1 MQTQDEPV
9 PAINKVKESDRLK
22 MEYQG
27 QFKLQINLTVEYN
40 YDNYCGTID
49 YRVDQITPRGVV
61 TVE

>member
-9 PAINKVKESDRLK
+9 PAISKVKESDSMK

-27 QFKLQINLTVEYN
+27 EFELQINIKVEYN
-40 YDNYCGTID
+40 HDIYCGTID